1 MKRNGMMD
9 IAYLLAPELPEKV
22 PCLQAEHDD
31 WPFGLAFP
39 AEHLVHVTELPFENV
54 PELHGVQDVAP
65 LLTLLVLDPARHSKH
80 TSVWGVGA
88 KRPAGHFKHS
98 TSWKLNSPASH
109 ERQATLFSTLS
120 APFSHGMHL
129 VEPNWAVYLPGS
141 QILQVCA
148 NARLAFVLLSAKRPG
163 KHWEQAFVL
172 LS

>member
-1 MKRNGMMD
+1 MKRNGMMH

-80 TSVWGVGA
+80 TSVFLTYSNTRISVGSRSSFFC
-88 KRPAGHFKHS
+88 KKTCGPMEG
-98 TSWKLNSPASH
+98 
-109 ERQATLFSTLS
+109 
-120 APFSHGMHL
+120 
-129 VEPNWAVYLPGS
+129 
-141 QILQVCA
+141 
-148 NARLAFVLLSAKRPG
+148 
-163 KHWEQAFVL
+163 
-172 LS
+172 

>member
-80 TSVWGVGA
+80 TSFW
-88 KRPAGHFKHS
+88 
-98 TSWKLNSPASH
+98 
-109 ERQATLFSTLS
+109 ATLQISVGPTAFRPKLRKLRSS
-120 APFSHGMHL
+120 ATSVPKFRFRFRRGDPM
-129 VEPNWAVYLPGS
+129 AVTG
-141 QILQVCA
+141 QTMT
-148 NARLAFVLLSAKRPG
+148 
-163 KHWEQAFVL
+163 W
-172 LS
+172 